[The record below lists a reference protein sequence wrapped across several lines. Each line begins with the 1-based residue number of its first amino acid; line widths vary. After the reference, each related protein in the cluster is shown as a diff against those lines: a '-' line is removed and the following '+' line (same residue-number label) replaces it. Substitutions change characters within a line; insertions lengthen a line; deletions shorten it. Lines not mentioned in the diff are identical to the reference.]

1 MKKRILFKIGILMFF
16 MNMILPKSSHAQ
28 YKFGICDM
36 SVSLT
41 DVKHGLPFYMLKPI
55 HPGFEVSATFLKKE
69 KKLSHHAFDAALGYY
84 YHDMI
89 AHGNY
94 LNVKYNY
101 QIRIKEVIGV
111 DLHSGLGFQYNI
123 YPGEAYA
130 INETSREYKSVNNAK
145 ANLAINLGIGL
156 SYTKMGKIHPFIH
169 YDFNVH
175 NMWAY
180 STFVNST
187 TMLKAGVKYNF

>member
-1 MKKRILFKIGILMFF
+1 MKKRILVRTGILLFF
-16 MNMILPKSSHAQ
+16 MNVINPESVDAQ
-28 YKFGICDM
+28 YKFSISDM

-55 HPGFEVSATFLKKE
+55 HPGFEVSVTFLKKE
-69 KKLSHHAFDAALGYY
+69 KKISHHAFDAALGYY

-89 AHGNY
+89 AHGSY

-101 QIRIKEVIGV
+101 QIRIKEIIGV

-130 INETSREYKSVNNAK
+130 FNETSREYESVINTK
-145 ANLAINLGIGL
+145 ANLALNVGIGL
-156 SYTKMGKIHPFIH
+156 SYTKMEKIHPFIH
-169 YDFNVH
+169 YDFNVY
-175 NMWAY
+175 NVWAY

-187 TMLKAGVKYNF
+187 AMLKAGVKYNF